1 MGRRIRTAVPVK
13 TSLLNP
19 KIPNAKKLADTE
31 EQRRRKQKSQ
41 YDKRHR
47 AKELDELQ
55 VGDGVWIIDLRRAG
69 VIRNKAKRPRSYV
82 IETDKKMVTRN
93 RFHLVPLKWENETE
107 FHDDGWD
114 DDSQP
119 VGRADEN
126 QRVAV
131 DPTTEVV
138 QPVIENPAPPV
149 TTIAQ
154 TPGQVTTRSGR
165 VSKPVRRMNL

>member
-1 MGRRIRTAVPVK
+1 MDRRFERFRSV
-13 TSLLNP
+13 SE
-19 KIPNAKKLADTE
+19 LADTE

-47 AKELDELQ
+47 AKELDKLQ
-55 VGDGVWIIDLRRAG
+55 VGDGAWIIDLRRVG

-126 QRVAV
+126 QRVTV
-131 DPTTEVV
+131 DPT
-138 QPVIENPAPPV
+138 PAPPV

-154 TPGQVTTRSGR
+154 TSGQVTTRSGR